1 LTLPTFGIAQQNSER
16 WSEWHLPTGRQA
28 TGDATWFDKLTTKS
42 RLPKNITKISKNL
55 LRYILQLV
63 SELAFPFQGSNA
75 FYAL

>member
-1 LTLPTFGIAQQNSER
+1 LLNKIPNVEVSDT
-16 WSEWHLPTGRQA
+16 

>member
-1 LTLPTFGIAQQNSER
+1 LLSKIPNVEESDT
-16 WSEWHLPTGRQA
+16 
-28 TGDATWFDKLTTKS
+28 TGDATWFDKFTTKS
-42 RLPKNITKISKNL
+42 RLAKNITKISKNL

>member
-1 LTLPTFGIAQQNSER
+1 LLNKIPNVEVSDT
-16 WSEWHLPTGRQA
+16 

-42 RLPKNITKISKNL
+42 RLPKNITKVSKNL

>member
-1 LTLPTFGIAQQNSER
+1 LLNKIPNVEVSVT
-16 WSEWHLPTGRQA
+16 
-28 TGDATWFDKLTTKS
+28 TGDATWFDKLNTKK
-42 RLPKNITKISKNL
+42 RLQKNITKISKNL

>member
-1 LTLPTFGIAQQNSER
+1 LLTKIPNVEVSDT
-16 WSEWHLPTGRQA
+16 

-42 RLPKNITKISKNL
+42 RLPKNITKVSKNL